1 MCGRKDPENRWVLL
15 CPRPALH
22 QWSPASFS
30 LAHIL
35 KHQRA
40 FLVLRKLRGDKCRWL
55 CLNETRFGWNWPIIS
70 SVIIFIRMYG
80 NFHIGKIPS
89 RSVCVTLATKQKLKL
104 CWLLGFERFCQ
115 SSTYFKL
122 EVLSIK
128 LEVKPSSCIVIFLYA
143 YMIFLLHL
151 C

>member
-1 MCGRKDPENRWVLL
+1 MEGKIQKTDGFCCVPGRHCTSGHLPPV
-15 CPRPALH
+15 
-22 QWSPASFS
+22 S

>member
-22 QWSPASFS
+22 QWSPASCFLSTHSETPES
-30 LAHIL
+30 LSS
-35 KHQRA
+35 
-40 FLVLRKLRGDKCRWL
+40 LRKLRGDKCRWL

-70 SVIIFIRMYG
+70 SVIG